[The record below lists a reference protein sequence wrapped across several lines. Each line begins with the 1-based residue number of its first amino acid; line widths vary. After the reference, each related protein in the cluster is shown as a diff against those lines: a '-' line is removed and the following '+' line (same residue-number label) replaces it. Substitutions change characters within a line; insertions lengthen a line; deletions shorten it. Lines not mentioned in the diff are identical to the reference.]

1 MVFIIA
7 ITAFGAE
14 DALRLFTVSPDEK
27 NTDEIIGYALE
38 KGFDGIAV
46 DLRGEDSLSFYKKLS
61 SAVPVDFVFYLMID
75 DSLIEKVWPNMVITD
90 KK

>member
-1 MVFIIA
+1 MKKLLSLIFAFSMVFIMA

-61 SAVPVDFVFYLMID
+61 SAVISILPI
-75 DSLIEKVWPNMVITD
+75 
-90 KK
+90 